1 MMARLVDRIHGRS
14 PTPPRT
20 PDGHRLY
27 AIGDIHG
34 RVDLLDALHA
44 MIVADA
50 AAGAARQGTIV
61 YLGDYIDRGDHS
73 RAVIER
79 LLGPAPGGLARIFLK
94 GNHEEMML
102 RFFDDIAVGAAWLEY
117 GGAATLL
124 SYGGRLEGSIGVE
137 STLIAVQAELARL
150 VPAAHR
156 RFLERLAL
164 FHRAGDY
171 LFVHAG
177 IRPGVPLDQQSP
189 DDLLWIRG
197 AFLNSRADHGMVVVH
212 GHSIDPEIEMR
223 ANRIGIDTGAYA
235 TGVLSCLVLDGA
247 DRRLLQTGGR

>member
-1 MMARLVDRIHGRS
+1 MARLFDGIRGRPS
-14 PTPPRT
+14 IPPRV

-50 AAGAARQGTIV
+50 TAGAARRGTIV

-79 LLGPAPGGLARIFLK
+79 LLGPAPGGLSRVFLK

-102 RFFDDIAVGAAWLEY
+102 RFFDDISVGTAWLEY

-124 SYGGRLEGSIGVE
+124 SYGGRLEGSIALE
-137 STLIAVQAELARL
+137 STLIAVQADLARL

-156 RFLERLAL
+156 RFLEGLAI

-177 IRPGVPLDQQSP
+177 IRPGVPLDEQSP

-197 AFLNSRADHGMVVVH
+197 VFLKSRADHGVVVVH

-223 ANRIGIDTGAYA
+223 PNRIGIDTGAYA

-247 DRRLLQTGGR
+247 ERRLLQTGAR